1 MNTRTHEAAGAT
13 IHKGD
18 GTTTN
23 FAINFVFRDASLIDV
38 ILRDDATGEET
49 TLTPTTNY
57 TITGGGG
64 SAGTVKMR
72 VAPAVGKTVI
82 IRERAKTAAPG
93 AGMAS
98 PMVQIG
104 IAAAAAVVVIGAL
117 LWFFVFSADETPAT
131 PQATT
136 LTQYNPA
143 KDDLVEG
150 KPEAPIVMIEYAS
163 LGCPHCA
170 EFAELVMPKIKTN
183 YIDKGLVFLIMRRY
197 PHTPPAMG
205 ATLVASC
212 LPVEEQKDFMEVL
225 FRTQALWAFDQ
236 KFEENLITVARRA
249 GMTRE
254 KAEQC
259 MKNDALF
266 NSIRADQEV
275 ASKELGITGIPTFFV
290 NGRKVGPGPYEEFE
304 KLFESILTQL
314 NHPGAKPKT
323 AAPAPAADPAT
334 PPATP
339 APGAQSPAPVTTPE
353 SSTAPATPPAGG
365 TATPAA
371 GQSTTPPA
379 SETPPTTPP
388 ESDTTAPQ
396 N

>member
-1 MNTRTHEAAGAT
+1 GAT

-18 GTTTN
+18 GATTV
-23 FAINFVFRDASLIDV
+23 FAINFVFRDANQIEV

-49 TLTPTTNY
+49 TLTPTSNY

-64 SAGTVKMR
+64 SAGSVKMR
-72 VAPAVGKTVI
+72 VAPAQGKTII
-82 IRERAKTAAPG
+82 IRERAKSAAAAAG
-93 AGMAS
+93 ATGLAA

-117 LWFFVFSADETPAT
+117 LWFFAFTPDETPVT

-150 KPEAPIVMIEYAS
+150 NKDAPIVMIEYAS

-170 EFAELVMPKIKTN
+170 EFAEHELPQIKTN

-197 PHTPPAMG
+197 PHTPPSMG

-212 LPVEEQKDFMEVL
+212 LPIEEQKDFMDVL

-236 KFEENLITVARRA
+236 KYEENLVTVARRA

-266 NSIRADQEV
+266 ASIRADQEV

-290 NGRKVGPGPYEEFE
+290 NGRKVGPGPYREFE
-304 KLFESILTQL
+304 QLFESILTQL
-314 NHPGAKPKT
+314 NHPGAKPKA
-323 AAPAPAADPAT
+323 AAPAPT
-334 PPATP
+334 TP
-339 APGAQSPAPVTTPE
+339 APAGATSPAPSTTPE
-353 SSTAPATPPAGG
+353 SSTAPATPPAGE
-365 TATPAA
+365 TA
-371 GQSTTPPA
+371 QPPA
-379 SETPPTTPP
+379 SPQTPPTTPP

>member
-18 GTTTN
+18 GTTTT

-38 ILRDDATGEET
+38 IMRDDATGEET
-49 TLTPTTNY
+49 TLTPTSNY

-64 SAGTVKMR
+64 SAGSVKMR
-72 VAPAVGKTVI
+72 VAPAVGKTII
-82 IRERAKTAAPG
+82 IRERAKIAAAAG
-93 AGMAS
+93 ATGLAA

-117 LWFFVFSADETPAT
+117 LWFFVFTADETPVT

-170 EFAELVMPKIKTN
+170 EFAEEVMPQIKTN

-205 ATLVASC
+205 ATLIASC
-212 LPVEEQKDFMEVL
+212 LPIQEQKDFMHVL

-236 KFEENLITVARRA
+236 KYEENLITVARRA

-266 NSIRADQEV
+266 ASIRADQEV
-275 ASKELGITGIPTFFV
+275 ASKELDITGIPTFFV
-290 NGRKVGPGPYEEFE
+290 NGRKVGPGPYSEFE
-304 KLFESILTQL
+304 QLFESILTQL
-314 NHPGAKPKT
+314 KHPGAKPK
-323 AAPAPAADPAT
+323 AAAPAT
-334 PPATP
+334 PPAAP
-339 APGAQSPAPVTTPE
+339 APGAQSPVTTPD
-353 SSTAPATPPAGG
+353 SSTAPATPPAGE
-365 TATPAA
+365 TA
-371 GQSTTPPA
+371 TPPA
-379 SETPPTTPP
+379 SSQTPPTTPP